1 MALTLKSETV
11 VNEWATVV
19 MSGSGNAQFV
29 LDGIQRRLEA
39 AQIPGNCAWEMVEVK
54 GSAINIFLKRQFL
67 RVRISGLGDFQIF
80 IGIRDYGVNLDCCR
94 IMTMRRSLFKRILA
108 VYTLGILGKPGVSKN
123 ILKQQDLRAWGTVV
137 HHAVIESVDEL
148 LEKLGQ
154 DKSKLNR
161 GSKGFLDIW

>member
-19 MSGSGNAQFV
+19 KNAAGNASVV
-29 LDGIQRRLEA
+29 LEGIQRRLEA
-39 AQIPGNCAWEMVEVK
+39 SKIPDDCSWQTVEVK
-54 GSAINIFLKRQFL
+54 GSAIMFLIKREFL
-67 RVRISGLGDFQIF
+67 RVRIARLGDFSIF
-80 IGIRDYGVNLDCCR
+80 IGIRDYGTHLDCCR

-108 VYTLGILGKPGVSKN
+108 LYSLGILGKPGVSKN
-123 ILKQQDLRAWGTVV
+123 ILKQQDLRAWATVV

-148 LEKLGQ
+148 LDKLGQ

-161 GSKGFLDIW
+161 GSKGFLEIW